1 MGTGGVILTNRQVTG
16 FTLLE
21 VLVALAVLALTMGA
35 VIKAVGDYTGNQA
48 YLRDRTL
55 AVWVARNVLAEQQLE
70 SAWPGVGEIKG
81 NSDMGGREWSW
92 LVTVTQTEEEELR
105 RLDVEVHMIDD
116 DDSEPLAVLSGFLW
130 QPDQ

>member
-1 MGTGGVILTNRQVTG
+1 MTNRRQVAG

-92 LVTVTQTEEEELR
+92 LATVTQTEEEELR